1 MQETIKLEMTKS
13 EAEQFNALLETGLS
27 EMDASFKRMDQYEAE
42 TLQLQAETR
51 AMLSKLEVMFNVETS
66 I

>member
-13 EAEQFNALLETGLS
+13 EAEQFNAMLEAGLV

-42 TLQLQAETR
+42 TLRLQTETR
-51 AMLSKLEVMFNVETS
+51 AMLSQLEVMFNVEKS
-66 I
+66 V

>member
-1 MQETIKLEMTKS
+1 MQETIKLEMTQS
-13 EAEQFNALLETGLS
+13 EAEQFNALLESGLK

-51 AMLSKLEVMFNVETS
+51 AMLSQLETTLHGKQ
-66 I
+66 

>member
-1 MQETIKLEMTKS
+1 MQETFKLEMTKS
-13 EAEQFNALLETGLS
+13 EAEQFDALLEAGLK

-42 TLQLQAETR
+42 TLRLQAETR
-51 AMLSKLEVMFNVETS
+51 AMLSQLEVMLNVKTS

>member
-13 EAEQFNALLETGLS
+13 EAEQFNALLEAGLR

-51 AMLSKLEVMFNVETS
+51 AMLSQLEVMFNVETS

>member
-13 EAEQFNALLETGLS
+13 EAEQFNTMLESGLK

-51 AMLSKLEVMFNVETS
+51 AMLSQLEVMFNVETS

>member
-13 EAEQFNALLETGLS
+13 EAEQFDALLEAGLK

-42 TLQLQAETR
+42 TLRLQAETR
-51 AMLSKLEVMFNVETS
+51 AMLSQLEVMLNVETS
-66 I
+66 N

>member
-51 AMLSKLEVMFNVETS
+51 AMLSQLEVMFNVETS